1 MLPIMPLSNDQWQA
15 FVTWVRQCAY
25 KILQSVS
32 YVLKSHFTNVHN
44 VYASKAF
51 VYTTNLQA
59 YIVSSNYLVACA
71 GTYKLC
77 VQAYKPTFIL
87 LCSFSLNE
95 SSDSVLSVLLSR
107 KPLPCANVPRL
118 LPRSSRFLSEF
129 LAVSYTEAA
138 FKFMIVQKHGLHS
151 DYFYTRYPILA

>member
-44 VYASKAF
+44 VYAIKAF

-59 YIVSSNYLVACA
+59 YIASSNYLVACA

-77 VQAYKPTFIL
+77 VQAYKPIYLYIIVF
-87 LCSFSLNE
+87 
-95 SSDSVLSVLLSR
+95 LLS
-107 KPLPCANVPRL
+107 
-118 LPRSSRFLSEF
+118 
-129 LAVSYTEAA
+129 
-138 FKFMIVQKHGLHS
+138 Q
-151 DYFYTRYPILA
+151 